1 MRIGIFIDARM
12 TGPPLPLR
20 VLTDLAGRPMLYRVV
35 ERARAAT
42 TVDEVAVVTTRAP
55 VDDPIAHFCDE
66 FGVLFFRGDATDELR
81 RFAQAAAML
90 QLDVVGRIAA
100 NGPLLAPTVID
111 EVVRSRASSGAH
123 YAGNTLVRS
132 YPRGFDVEV
141 VTRTALERAAAE
153 AREPADRASPTAY
166 ILAHPDRFRL
176 HAVRYVQD
184 LSSLRWCVEGP
195 SDLAFIREVYLR
207 CGELPDDMASLVQAL
222 AGADGD
228 APAGLSLG
236 VESEVDAPGVWWLE
250 RDIA

>member
-1 MRIGIFIDARM
+1 MRIGVLIDARM
-12 TGPPLPLR
+12 TGPPLPLK
-20 VLTDLAGRPMLYRVV
+20 VLTDLAGRPMLCRVV

-66 FGVLFFRGDATDELR
+66 FGVLFFRGDAADELR
-81 RFAQAAAML
+81 RFARAAATL
-90 QLDVVGRIAA
+90 QLDVIGRIAA

-141 VTRTALERAAAE
+141 VTRTALDRAAAE
-153 AREPADRASPTAY
+153 AQEPGDRSSPTAY
-166 ILAHPDRFRL
+166 IVAHPDRFRL
-176 HAVRYVQD
+176 HAVRYPQD

-207 CGELPDDMASLVQAL
+207 CGEVPEDMESLREVL
-222 AGADGD
+222 AGADAN
-228 APAGLSLG
+228 APVGVSLG
-236 VESEVDAPGVWWLE
+236 VESGTDAAGAWWLE